1 MDQDL
6 KVHGSWAS
14 PYSLR
19 VIWAL
24 KLKGL
29 SYEYIEE
36 DLANKSDL
44 LLKYN
49 PIFKK
54 IPVLVHGGKP
64 ICESMV
70 ILEYLEQIW
79 PNHHDYP
86 LLPSDPYERAM
97 ARFWVNYF
105 EQKSVSLWMIYRTK
119 REEQERAVKESL
131 EMLKSIEEHAFKNQK
146 NNIFFNGGKIGIV
159 DITFGWICQWLKIIE
174 DVGGVK
180 LLQEN
185 SFPNLQDWM
194 KKFKE
199 VPLIKE
205 SLPNH
210 QKLFLPFKLA
220 RDMLISS

>member
-6 KVHGSWAS
+6 KLHGSWPS

-36 DLANKSDL
+36 DLANKSDM

-49 PIFKK
+49 PIFKR
-54 IPVLVHGGKP
+54 IPVLLHGGKP

-70 ILEYLEQIW
+70 ILEYLEHIW
-79 PNHHDYP
+79 PNHYP
-86 LLPSDPYERAM
+86 LLPSDPYERAL
-97 ARFWVNYF
+97 ARFWANYF
-105 EQKSVSLWMIYRTK
+105 EEKSVSLWMIFRAK
-119 REEQERAVKESL
+119 GEEQERAVRDSREL
-131 EMLKSIEEHAFKNQK
+131 LKTIEEHAFKN
-146 NNIFFNGGKIGIV
+146 NILFIGGKIGIV
-159 DITFGWICQWLKIIE
+159 DIAFGWICHWLKIIE

-180 LLQEN
+180 LLEENN

-194 KKFKE
+194 KKFKQ

-205 SLPNH
+205 SLPEH
-210 QKLFLPFKLA
+210 HKLFLPFKLT
-220 RDMLISS
+220 RDMLLAS